1 MIRRALFPGSFDPF
15 TLGHHSIVQRTLAF
29 MDEVVIAIGVNIH
42 KQTFFPANARLQMI
56 QELYAGDSRVQVIT
70 YNALTVDIAR
80 ELEAPFIVRGV
91 RSISDYEYELH
102 IADINKQ
109 VGGMETIL
117 LFTEPHLSCI
127 SSSAVRE
134 LLHYNRD
141 VSPFVPEG
149 LNIEKWK

>member
-1 MIRRALFPGSFDPF
+1 MTRCALFPGSFDPF
-15 TLGHHSIVQRTLAF
+15 TRGHYSVVQRTLAF
-29 MDEVVIAIGVNIH
+29 MDEVVIAIGTNLN
-42 KQTFFPANARLQMI
+42 KKTFFTTEARLEMI
-56 QELYAGDSRVQVIT
+56 TDLYHAEPRVRVVVYEGLTTDAAYELGTS
-70 YNALTVDIAR
+70 
-80 ELEAPFIVRGV
+80 FIVRGV
-91 RSISDYEYELH
+91 RSLSDYEYERT

-109 VGGMETIL
+109 ISKVETIL

-141 VSPFVPEG
+141 VSPFLPEG